1 MSATAIEPVAPRDIE
16 RVAAIH
22 KACFDDAW
30 SDDMIRRVLG
40 TAGAFGLVARA
51 SADLS
56 VVAFALARIVV
67 DECELL
73 SLGVAPDRQRQGIG
87 AALLDAAMDRAA
99 ALRVRHFFLEVGE
112 FNAPARRLYESR
124 GLKVVG
130 RRAGYYAIE
139 GGRRDGRAHDALR
152 AGLPRRKD
160 RPGRRAGDLR
170 APGYVFAI
178 LRTMSPSR
186 TVLSGARLSR
196 AGSSRS
202 GRIAT
207 TRWPSSVTDAGTF
220 SIGSAPRRTMVA
232 VSPDAMRSIRRRVR
246 TKVIGQTS
254 AVMSRKCSIAAI
266 PRAGSDYT
274 TCFSTRG
281 AVRAEPEI
289 DFDYPLPTTY
299 PLLRWRSSEWNL
311 GSNNSAV
318 TRA

>member
-1 MSATAIEPVAPRDIE
+1 MSAIAIEPVASRDIE

-73 SLGVAPDRQRQGIG
+73 SLGVSPDRQRQGIG
-87 AALLDAAMDRAA
+87 AALLDAAMARAV

-139 GGRRDGRAHDALR
+139 GGTPMDALTMR
-152 AGLPRRKD
+152 CEPDCLAAGIAPEG
-160 RPGRRAGDLR
+160 PQGTSERRA
-170 APGYVFAI
+170 
-178 LRTMSPSR
+178 M
-186 TVLSGARLSR
+186 
-196 AGSSRS
+196 SSRS
-202 GRIAT
+202 
-207 TRWPSSVTDAGTF
+207 
-220 SIGSAPRRTMVA
+220 
-232 VSPDAMRSIRRRVR
+232 
-246 TKVIGQTS
+246 
-254 AVMSRKCSIAAI
+254 
-266 PRAGSDYT
+266 
-274 TCFSTRG
+274 
-281 AVRAEPEI
+281 
-289 DFDYPLPTTY
+289 
-299 PLLRWRSSEWNL
+299 
-311 GSNNSAV
+311 
-318 TRA
+318 